1 MGDATDQEIEL
12 IAFDCFCLD
21 PPYNYGPR
29 NKNERI
35 FMDTTLVDDS
45 LEWVLD
51 QLMGEILP
59 SMIER
64 ARYPYVAADVDTG
77 LLATKVSEVKT
88 SIKAME
94 KRTEI
99 GPNGIPAYVTFRP
112 Y

>member
-51 QLMGEILP
+51 QLMGGILP

-64 ARYPYVAADVDTG
+64 AGYPSIAAG
-77 LLATKVSEVKT
+77 LDIGLVGTKIAEVEAT
-88 SIKAME
+88 IKAMA
-94 KRTEI
+94 KADPR
-99 GPNGIPAYVTFRP
+99 
-112 Y
+112 